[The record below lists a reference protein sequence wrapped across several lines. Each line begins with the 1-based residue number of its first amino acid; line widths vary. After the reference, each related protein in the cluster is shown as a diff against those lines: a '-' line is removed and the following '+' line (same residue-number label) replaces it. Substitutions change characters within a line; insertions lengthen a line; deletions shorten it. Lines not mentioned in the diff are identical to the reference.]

1 MARPPKP
8 PDAVVSDH
16 PEQGRFE
23 IAVNGEVAGFAAYH
37 SVGENLD
44 FTHTEIDD
52 RFEGQGLGSMLIRA
66 ALEATRERGMG
77 VLPHCPFVR
86 SFIERHPEYI
96 DLGPP
101 LRRRQFGLST
111 VPDSGGTQ

>member
-1 MARPPKP
+1 MARPPSTSQP
-8 PDAVVSDH
+8 VVTDRPDS
-16 PEQGRFE
+16 GRFE
-23 IAVNGEVAGFAAYH
+23 IAVDGQVAGFAAYH
-37 SVGENLD
+37 SVGDNLD

-52 RFEGQGLGSMLIRA
+52 RFEGRGLGSILIRA

-96 DLGPP
+96 ELVPP
-101 LRRRQFGLST
+101 LRRRQFGLPQ
-111 VPDSGGTQ
+111 VPDSGVTQ